1 MCHAHA
7 RTWCGFQRAS
17 CRGGGS
23 LLRRRPCHQ
32 DARCAACMYQCPN
45 KRLTWLLLPQGARM
59 GRQLQQVVPEIP
71 PIPAV
76 GLPVAV
82 TNLLSSLGIDIGTP
96 PAQQSTSLQS
106 AGATAA
112 ASPAPA
118 VTNATAAQPACTAT
132 FAEVLGSEPELF
144 FLSSALQLSGFA
156 NRLPSPSLGL
166 TIFAPTNGAFLD
178 LLDSLS
184 AHTSIPLMPCYS
196 VHAYWYAKPST
207 SKHSWTGGLLT
218 GSSFVACETLQG
230 STLRAT
236 CLYGTASHYSAPYQL

>member
-1 MCHAHA
+1 MP
-7 RTWCGFQRAS
+7 QRAS
-17 CRGGGS
+17 D
-23 LLRRRPCHQ
+23 LAPP
-32 DARCAACMYQCPN
+32 A
-45 KRLTWLLLPQGARM
+45 WQGARA

-71 PIPAV
+71 PIPAI

-82 TNLLSSLGIDIGTP
+82 TNLLSSLGIDIGAP
-96 PAQQSTSLQS
+96 PAQQSTTSLQS

-112 ASPAPA
+112 AAPA
-118 VTNATAAQPACTAT
+118 TLAATNATAAAPACTAT

-184 AHTSIPLMPCYS
+184 ARL
-196 VHAYWYAKPST
+196 PST
-207 SKHSWTGGLLT
+207 AAMPPRSH
-218 GSSFVACETLQG
+218 ACHCMHGMREG
-230 STLRAT
+230 
-236 CLYGTASHYSAPYQL
+236 